1 MTEVQAVPQSSIDAD
16 IVSGVAQFLGPVVV
30 DLTAL
35 AVDGKQAHWHVRG
48 ANFQAVHELL
58 DEVVEHAHEYADT
71 AAERVVALGLPLDVR
86 IQTVGRTA
94 TNPPLTAGFQQ
105 SDATIAQII
114 ASIDA
119 TLVTVRTAVEE
130 LGLLDAVSQDV
141 AIEIARG
148 LEKDRWFLFAHLCEL
163 TATPSKAKPIRSS
176 RARLRT
182 LCTAVRACTR
192 AKPSSSSSRAT
203 AATAAEATPSP
214 SLASSIQ

>member
-58 DEVVEHAHEYADT
+58 DEVVEHAHDYADT

-86 IQTVGRTA
+86 IQTVGTKA
-94 TNPPLTAGFQQ
+94 TNPPLAAGFQQ

-119 TLVTVRTAVEE
+119 TLTTVRTAVTE
-130 LGLLDAVSQDV
+130 LAELDAVSQDV

-148 LEKDRWFLFAHLCEL
+148 LEKDRWFLFAHL
-163 TATPSKAKPIRSS
+163 ATK
-176 RARLRT
+176 
-182 LCTAVRACTR
+182 
-192 AKPSSSSSRAT
+192 
-203 AATAAEATPSP
+203 
-214 SLASSIQ
+214 